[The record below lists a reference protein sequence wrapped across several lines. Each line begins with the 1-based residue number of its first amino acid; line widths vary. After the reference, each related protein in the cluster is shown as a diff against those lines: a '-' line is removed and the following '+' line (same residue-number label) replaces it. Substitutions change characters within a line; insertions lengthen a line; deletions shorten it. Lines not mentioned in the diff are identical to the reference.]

1 MVWPC
6 TWTAATPVGART
18 TMRLA
23 VVARKYC
30 NRVDLPVPARPV
42 RNTEV
47 RVCSSSR
54 STAAASAC
62 SVSWGLA
69 WRRVR
74 SRCRSDRCGVR
85 RSIACASLSPPATPA
100 SHYAAGAALGGSPG
114 FHQRP
119 PGVVACCRLWSAK
132 LSLPSPFRGCEVLEL
147 AVDLIQIKGLWIKFA
162 PYPVHHLLMLGV
174 LGVADCFQQ
183 TRIAPDAPTILGRAG
198 AFPRETERVALPR
211 LQRQYFFHEQLVLP
225 AIPE

>member
-18 TMRLA
+18 TRRLA

-54 STAAASAC
+54 SRAAASAC

-119 PGVVACCRLWSAK
+119 PGVVACCLPHCVEHPLRLVFGIR
-132 LSLPSPFRGCEVLEL
+132 LG
-147 AVDLIQIKGLWIKFA
+147 VDFPI
-162 PYPVHHLLMLGV
+162 LMLRGV
-174 LGVADCFQQ
+174 SRFPACFLYRNLSRQ
-183 TRIAPDAPTILGRAG
+183 TRKISPTAG
-198 AFPRETERVALPR
+198 DRSFYRRLVKKNLSKWLFLPQSVEKNRVFPET
-211 LQRQYFFHEQLVLP
+211 
-225 AIPE
+225 